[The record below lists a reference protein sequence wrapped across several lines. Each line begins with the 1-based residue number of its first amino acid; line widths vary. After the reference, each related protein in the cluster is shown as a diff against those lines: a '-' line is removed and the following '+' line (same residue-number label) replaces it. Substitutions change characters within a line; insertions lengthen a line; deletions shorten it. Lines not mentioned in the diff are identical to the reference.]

1 MADKRSVE
9 EVENGSV
16 AKKSSNG
23 EFVHTNLAQWIE
35 ENQKDFLPP
44 VCNKML

>member
-1 MADKRSVE
+1 MAKRDAKDD
-9 EVENGSV
+9 ENGIST
-16 AKKSSNG
+16 KKTSYS
-23 EFVHTNLAQWIE
+23 EFVHTNLGNWIE